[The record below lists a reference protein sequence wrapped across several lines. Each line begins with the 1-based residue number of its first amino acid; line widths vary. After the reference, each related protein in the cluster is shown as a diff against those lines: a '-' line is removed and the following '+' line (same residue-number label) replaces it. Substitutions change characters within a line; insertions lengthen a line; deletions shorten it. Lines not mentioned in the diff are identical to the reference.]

1 MENKII
7 KWGILGTG
15 RIACALVRALHDVEN
30 SELYAVASRDLLKSQ
45 KFASEYN
52 IPVAYGSYEELVE
65 DERVDVVYVA
75 TPHNVHLENTMLAL
89 NHNKHVLCEKPLG
102 VNQSEVNLLIEKA
115 TDKRLFLMEALWSR
129 FLPNIIKTKELVDA
143 GEIREVK
150 LLTAFFSFKSDKGPE
165 HRQFNFDL
173 CGGTVLDIGIYNIF
187 LSLLLLGEPKSISAT
202 AGLSDQGCDTNCS
215 YTFNY
220 DKETIAVMYSSFLAD
235 SPVIAEIHGTKGRIM
250 LENRWFCPGSVRL
263 INYDGNEKIFDFETK
278 GNGYQYE
285 AQEVVN
291 CILAGKM
298 QSDIWSLNDSLK
310 LVKAMDTVRKECGI
324 VYPKHDF

>member
-7 KWGILGTG
+7 RWGILGTG
-15 RIACALVRALHDVEN
+15 RIACALVRALQNVEN
-30 SELYAVASRDLLKSQ
+30 SELYAVASRDLLKAQ
-45 KFASEYN
+45 NFASEYN
-52 IPVAYGSYEELVE
+52 IPVAFGSYEELVE
-65 DERVDVVYVA
+65 DERVDVVYIA

-143 GEIREVK
+143 GEIGEVK

-310 LVKAMDTVRKECGI
+310 LVNAMDTVRKECGI